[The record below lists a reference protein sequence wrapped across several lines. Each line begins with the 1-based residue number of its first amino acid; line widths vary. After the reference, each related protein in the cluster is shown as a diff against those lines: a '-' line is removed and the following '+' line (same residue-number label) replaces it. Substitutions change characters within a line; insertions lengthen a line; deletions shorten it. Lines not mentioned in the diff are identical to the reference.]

1 VTDVVGDDE
10 RSRTTLWVEERLR
23 RYSAATTHR
32 ILARRG
38 RSLGMWMGVGFPKSG
53 TNWLCELM
61 GTSLGLPVP
70 VDYQLPLMFK
80 AVVHSHYSYNPKFPN
95 AIYIRRDGR
104 DVMTSFYFYWTRA
117 IQMNKNPKFARGIR
131 EIFEN
136 LYGATFDP
144 ADVRGN
150 LPKFVEYQMTVAPTT
165 IGVPWN
171 AHVRDWWDR
180 PNVGHVSYEGL
191 LADPVE
197 SMMTALAQASG
208 DEPDR
213 ELVELAV
220 RRHDFSKTAGRSSG
234 QEDRAAFRRKG
245 AAGDWRAHFTREA
258 GEVFDSFAGADLVDF
273 GYAEDRDWFRDLDRL
288 S

>member
-1 VTDVVGDDE
+1 VTVVGDDE

-61 GTSLGLPVP
+61 GTTLGLPVP
-70 VDYQLPLMFK
+70 VDYQLPLMYK
-80 AVVHSHYSYNPKFPN
+80 AVVHSHYSYNPRFPH
-95 AIYIRRDGR
+95 ALYIRRDGR

-131 EIFEN
+131 DIFAE
-136 LYGATFDP
+136 LYGPRFDP

-150 LPKFVEYQMTVAPTT
+150 LPRFVEYQMTVAPTT
-165 IGVPWN
+165 IGVPWH
-171 AHVRDWWDR
+171 AHVRDWWGR
-180 PNVGHVSYEGL
+180 PGVGHVSFEGL
-191 LADPVE
+191 LEDPVG
-197 SMMTALAQASG
+197 SMVRALADASG
-208 DEPDR
+208 NEPDR

-220 RRHDFSKTAGRSSG
+220 RRHDFSKSAGRTSG
-234 QEDRAAFRRKG
+234 EEDRAAFRRKG

-258 GEVFDSFAGADLVDF
+258 AEVFDAHAGDELVEF
-273 GYAEDRDWFRDLDRL
+273 GYEPDRAWVHSLGD
-288 S
+288 